1 MILGLF
7 GLWQIKLN
15 VFAEQSGSSPES
27 GADSRIKAVYDSLV
41 SLSHGS
47 ESAGGWGNWGTWWNR
62 IRSAGEWVPS
72 GDAAV
77 GDVKSDKTFYKD
89 SRTQQT
95 GTLSLTG
102 DATTADVGS
111 GKTFYSDSFTQQAGT
126 ADLYYFD
133 EQSLVEWDDYKTGDS
148 TAEEAVWTNTA
159 GTATAGVWKDTRT
172 GLYWSNSRGQF
183 DNIFPDT
190 THTACPFFA
199 LSDRGAY
206 DGLDADCG
214 NSINACGILSLD
226 ADGDAV
232 AETDWYLPSQKE
244 LQQAYID
251 GAYNQNSTW
260 TTTSNF
266 WSSTELSDNPAYAWY
281 VLLHYGYTNV
291 NTKVTATYDVR
302 CVRRD

>member
-1 MILGLF
+1 MKKIFLYACCLFLAVF
-7 GLWQIKLN
+7 GLYQINRTVL
-15 VFAEQSGSSPES
+15 AEQSGSSPES
-27 GADSRIKAVYDSLV
+27 GADSRIKTAYDWLVAKGANYGTTDAADWDSAVTYPWGTYLN
-41 SLSHGS
+41 LIM
-47 ESAGGWGNWGTWWNR
+47 ESAVW
-62 IRSAGEWVPS
+62 EPD
-72 GDAAV
+72 GDLAV
-77 GDVKSDKTFYKD
+77 GDVSP
-89 SRTQQT
+89 
-95 GTLSLTG
+95 
-102 DATTADVGS
+102 
-111 GKTFYSDSFTQQAGT
+111 GKTFYSGNNDRTQKTGT
-126 ADLYYFD
+126 GTIYSN
-133 EQSLVEWDDYKTGDS
+133 QSLVEWDDYKTGDS

-260 TTTSNF
+260 ATTSNF
-266 WSSTELSDNPAYAWY
+266 WSSAEYSSNPAYAWY
-281 VLLHYGYTNV
+281 VDLYYGITRLY
-291 NTKVTATYDVR
+291 TKVTATTYVR